1 MKEGRG
7 EDYEEEAD
15 GEDLEFGS
23 ASIPNREDRS
33 SVRRRAQ

>member
-1 MKEGRG
+1 VKEGRG

-15 GEDLEFGS
+15 GKDLEFGLVS
-23 ASIPNREDRS
+23 MPNREDRS

>member
-1 MKEGRG
+1 VEEGGG

-23 ASIPNREDRS
+23 VFIPNREDRS
-33 SVRRRAQ
+33 SARRRAQ

>member
-15 GEDLEFGS
+15 GEDLEFGLV
-23 ASIPNREDRS
+23 SIPNRKDRS